1 VKRKFNFLLISAL
14 LCFSLTTAY
23 AEEAPESP
31 TEPIQSP
38 AAIEEIMPV
47 DIITNEDK
55 TEIRKVYEIEPE
67 LADDVI
73 SREPFDHN
81 GYSYT
86 VFDILKEDLEIT
98 TSQLHEE
105 TVTVNSKSNDTATVL
120 SLLEKTMEFTTE
132 DGLSGVLYLD
142 TDSIKTQVSGYG
154 SSNYTVTATRSYPN
168 LSDADMQY
176 IPKTIQ
182 DNGRTLTFQN
192 VQWQTDNTKNV
203 DDYEIGTR
211 YTAIVNYSG
220 TATKSYVKGYTVT
233 AKYSGEV
240 SRTDLDKKR
249 YTVIYTGTPVPED
262 DGLPAWTLWGIPI
275 AALLLGGG
283 GLALAGFLKKRS
295 RKESYYEE
303 EPDYEEDETCYDDFE
318 SDSDDDYGDNPDISS

>member
-1 VKRKFNFLLISAL
+1 MKQKFNFLLISAL

-23 AEEAPESP
+23 AQEAPESS
-31 TEPIQSP
+31 TLP
-38 AAIEEIMPV
+38 ADTPPAIEDIMPV
-47 DIITNEDK
+47 DIIKSDDGL
-55 TEIRKVYEIEPE
+55 EIRKVYEIEPE

-73 SREPFDHN
+73 EREPFTHN

-86 VFDILKEDLEIT
+86 CFDILKEDLEIT

-105 TVTVNSKSNDTATVL
+105 TVTVSSKSNDTATVL
-120 SLLEKTMEFTTE
+120 SLLEKSMEFTTE
-132 DGLSGVLYLD
+132 DGLTGVLYLD
-142 TDSIKTQVSGYG
+142 TDSIKTEVSGYG
-154 SSNYTVTATRSYPN
+154 SSNYTVTATRNYPN

-182 DNGRTLTFQN
+182 DNGRTLNFQS

-211 YTAIVNYSG
+211 YTAIVSYSG
-220 TATKSYVKGYTVT
+220 TASKSYVKGYTVT

-249 YTVIYTGTPVPED
+249 YTVIYTGTPVED

-283 GLALAGFLKKRS
+283 GLAGAALLKKRS

-303 EPDYEEDETCYDDFE
+303 NPDYEDEAYYDDFDSG
-318 SDSDDDYGDNPDISS
+318 SDTDYDDNPDVSS

>member
-1 VKRKFNFLLISAL
+1 MKRKFSFLLISAL

-23 AEEAPESP
+23 AEEAPSQTSP
-31 TEPIQSP
+31 P
-38 AAIEEIMPV
+38 AETPVAILDIMPV
-47 DIITNEDK
+47 DIITSDDK
-55 TEIRKVYEIEPE
+55 LEIRKVYEIEPE
-67 LADDVI
+67 LADDAI
-73 SREPFDHN
+73 SREAFEHN

-86 VFDILKEDLEIT
+86 CFDILKEDLEIT
-98 TSQLHEE
+98 TSHLHDE

-132 DGLSGVLYLD
+132 DGFTGVLYLD
-142 TDSIKTQVSGYG
+142 MDSIKTQVSGYG

-182 DNGRTLTFQN
+182 DNGRTLNFQN

-211 YTAIVNYSG
+211 YTAVVTYSG

-240 SRTDLDKKR
+240 SRTDLTKKR
-249 YTVIYTGTPVPED
+249 YTVIFTGTPVEE
-262 DGLPAWTLWGIPI
+262 DGLPAWTLWGIPL

-283 GLALAGFLKKRS
+283 GLAIAGLLKKRT

-303 EPDYEEDETCYDDFE
+303 NPDYEDETYYDDFD
-318 SDSDDDYGDNPDISS
+318 SGSDDDYDDNPDVSS